1 MTTPAAGS
9 PHGAAP
15 APVPTQAPPEAPEAG
30 GSGTNRVLFGP
41 VVLGLFLVLAF
52 AGLMIPGLRNPA
64 PSDMPLGLAG
74 PGPAVAQVEAEL
86 DAAAPG
92 AFEVKRYADEA
103 EARTALREQDVL
115 GAIVVGPSP
124 KQPPALLV
132 ASAAGDAPKTA
143 ATTAYEQLTAQL
155 GTPQKVDDVAPLP
168 EKDSRGVS
176 AVLLCVALTI
186 GALIF
191 QLVLSLAA
199 AHVGAARRWLSC
211 LCYAVVAGVAGA
223 LFAGPVT
230 GTLDG
235 HFLEL
240 LGVTTL
246 LSLAVVGVVAACQA
260 LLGALGIAVGALLVL
275 PLGLAS
281 SGGVVDPHF
290 QPAFYGAVSEY
301 LPMGSTVSLLR
312 RVLYF
317 DGNAAGG
324 PLLTLALWAAGAWLV
339 TVAMERIRPFRPL
352 MVIVPA
358 AAVAPARTASA
369 RTA

>member
-9 PHGAAP
+9 PDGAAP
-15 APVPTQAPPEAPEAG
+15 APAPAGPPPQAG
-30 GSGTNRVLFGP
+30 RSGQYGVLFGP
-41 VVLGLFLVLAF
+41 VALGLFLVLAF

-64 PSDMPLGLAG
+64 PSEMPLGVAG
-74 PGPAVAQVEAEL
+74 PGPAVEQVEAQL
-86 DAAAPG
+86 SAAAPD
-92 AFEVKRYADEA
+92 AFEVKRYADED
-103 EARTALREQDVL
+103 EARTALREQEVL

-124 KQPPALLV
+124 KQPPGLLI
-132 ASAAGDAPKTA
+132 ASAAGDAPTTA
-143 ATTAYEQLTAQL
+143 ATTAYEQLTKRL

-168 EKDSRGVS
+168 ENDSRGVS

-191 QLVLSLAA
+191 QLILSLAA
-199 AHVGAARRWLSC
+199 AHVNAGKRWLSC
-211 LCYAVVAGVAGA
+211 VSYAVVAGVAGA
-223 LFAGPVT
+223 VFAGPLT

-240 LGVTTL
+240 MGITTL
-246 LSLAVVGVVAACQA
+246 LSLTVVGVVAACQA

-290 QPAFYGAVSEY
+290 QPAFYGAVSPY

-317 DGNAAGG
+317 DGNAVGG
-324 PLLTLALWAAGAWLV
+324 PLLTLLLWAAGAWLV
-339 TVAMERIRPFRPL
+339 ALARERIRPFYPL

-358 AAVAPARTASA
+358 SAVSQAPAAATRTA
-369 RTA
+369 

>member
-1 MTTPAAGS
+1 MTTPPAG
-9 PHGAAP
+9 PADGAAP
-15 APVPTQAPPEAPEAG
+15 SPAPTGPPPPAG
-30 GSGTNRVLFGP
+30 RSGNYGVLIGP
-41 VVLGLFLVLAF
+41 LAIGLFLVLAF
-52 AGLMIPGLRNPA
+52 AGLMIPGLRDPA

-74 PGPAVAQVEAEL
+74 PGPAVEQVEAQL
-86 DAAAPG
+86 ATAAPG
-92 AFEVKRYADEA
+92 AFEVTRYADEA

-115 GAIVVGPSP
+115 GAIVLGPAP

-132 ASAAGDAPKTA
+132 ASAAGDAPTTA
-143 ATTAYEQLTAQL
+143 ATTAYEELTEQL
-155 GTPQKVDDVAPLP
+155 GTPQRVDDVAPLP
-168 EKDSRGVS
+168 GKDSRGVS

-191 QLVLSLAA
+191 QLGLSLAA
-199 AHVGAARRWLSC
+199 AHVGASRRWLSC
-211 LCYAVVAGVAGA
+211 LSYAVVAGVAGA
-223 LFAGPVT
+223 VFAGPVT

-240 LGVTTL
+240 LGITTL
-246 LSLAVVGVVAACQA
+246 LSLTVVGVVAACQA

-301 LPMGSTVSLLR
+301 LPMGSAVSLLR

-317 DGNAAGG
+317 DGNAVSG
-324 PLLTLALWAAGAWLV
+324 PLLTLVLWAVGAWLV
-339 TVAMERIRPFRPL
+339 TLAMERIRPFRPL

-358 AAVAPARTASA
+358 SAVVPARSPEA
-369 RTA
+369 RTV

>member
-9 PHGAAP
+9 PHAAAP
-15 APVPTQAPPEAPEAG
+15 APAPTGPPPEAG
-30 GSGTNRVLFGP
+30 RSGTYGVLVVP
-41 VVLGLFLVLAF
+41 AVLGLFLVLAF
-52 AGLMIPGLRNPA
+52 AGLMIPGLRSPA
-64 PSDMPLGLAG
+64 PTDMPLGLAG
-74 PGPAVAQVEAEL
+74 PGPAVQQVEAQL
-86 DAAAPG
+86 TAAAPD

-115 GAIVVGPSP
+115 GAIVIGPSP
-124 KQPPALLV
+124 KQPPGLLI
-132 ASAAGDAPKTA
+132 ASAAGDAPTTA
-143 ATTAYEQLTAQL
+143 ATTAYEQLTEQL
-155 GTPQKVDDVAPLP
+155 GTPQQVDDVAPLP
-168 EKDSRGVS
+168 ESDTRGVS

-211 LCYAVVAGVAGA
+211 FCYAVVAGAAGA

-240 LGVTTL
+240 LGIATL
-246 LSLAVVGVVAACQA
+246 LSLTVVGIVAACQA

-290 QPAFYGAVSEY
+290 QPAFYGVVSEY
-301 LPMGSTVSLLR
+301 LPTGSAVSLLR

-317 DGNAAGG
+317 DGNAVGG
-324 PLLTLALWAAGAWLV
+324 PLLTLLLWAAGAWLV
-339 TVAMERIRPFRPL
+339 TLVSERIRPFQPL

-358 AAVAPARTASA
+358 SAVGPAAARAA
-369 RTA
+369 

>member
-15 APVPTQAPPEAPEAG
+15 APAPAPTGPPPEAG
-30 GSGTNRVLFGP
+30 RSGTYGVLVVP
-41 VVLGLFLVLAF
+41 AVLGLFLVLAF
-52 AGLMIPGLRNPA
+52 AGLMIPGLRSPA
-64 PSDMPLGLAG
+64 PTDMPLGLAG
-74 PGPAVAQVEAEL
+74 PGPTVQQVEAQL
-86 DAAAPG
+86 AAAAPD

-115 GAIVVGPSP
+115 GAIVIGPSP
-124 KQPPALLV
+124 KQPPGLLI
-132 ASAAGDAPKTA
+132 ASAAGDAPTTA
-143 ATTAYEQLTAQL
+143 ATTAYEQLTKQL
-155 GTPQKVDDVAPLP
+155 GTPQQVDDVAPLP
-168 EKDSRGVS
+168 ENDTRGVS

-199 AHVGAARRWLSC
+199 AHVGAAKRWLSC
-211 LCYAVVAGVAGA
+211 FCYAVVAGAAGA

-240 LGVTTL
+240 LGIATL
-246 LSLAVVGVVAACQA
+246 LSLTVVGIVAACQA

-301 LPMGSTVSLLR
+301 LPTGSAVSLLR

-317 DGNAAGG
+317 DGNAVGG
-324 PLLTLALWAAGAWLV
+324 PLLTLLLWAAGAWLV
-339 TVAMERIRPFRPL
+339 TLVSERIRPFQPL

-358 AAVAPARTASA
+358 SAVGPAAARTA
-369 RTA
+369 

>member
-1 MTTPAAGS
+1 
-9 PHGAAP
+9 
-15 APVPTQAPPEAPEAG
+15 
-30 GSGTNRVLFGP
+30 
-41 VVLGLFLVLAF
+41 
-52 AGLMIPGLRNPA
+52 
-64 PSDMPLGLAG
+64 MPLGLAG
-74 PGPAVAQVEAEL
+74 PGPAVAQVEAQL

-103 EARTALREQDVL
+103 GARTALREQDVL

-124 KQPPALLV
+124 KQPPGLLV
-132 ASAAGDAPKTA
+132 ASAAGDAPTTA
-143 ATTAYEQLTAQL
+143 ATTAYEQLTVQL

-199 AHVGAARRWLSC
+199 AHVGAPRRWLSC
-211 LCYAVVAGVAGA
+211 LCYAVVAGAAGA

-240 LGVTTL
+240 LGVATL
-246 LSLAVVGVVAACQA
+246 LSLTVVGVVAACQA

-317 DGNAAGG
+317 DGNAAAG

-358 AAVAPARTASA
+358 AAVAPSRTAAARTA
-369 RTA
+369 

>member
-1 MTTPAAGS
+1 MTTPAAG
-9 PHGAAP
+9 PHDGAAP
-15 APVPTQAPPEAPEAG
+15 SPAPTAPPPEAG
-30 GSGTNRVLFGP
+30 GSGNFGVLFGP
-41 VVLGLFLVLAF
+41 LVVGLFLVLAF

-64 PSDMPLGLAG
+64 PSEMPLGLAG
-74 PGPAVAQVEAEL
+74 PGPAVAQIEAQL
-86 DAAAPG
+86 DAAAPD
-92 AFEVKRYADEA
+92 AFEVTRYADEA
-103 EARTALREQDVL
+103 EARTALRDQDVL
-115 GAIVVGPSP
+115 GALVVGPSP

-132 ASAAGDAPKTA
+132 ASAAGDAPTTA
-143 ATTAYEQLTAQL
+143 ATKAYEQLTAKL
-155 GTPQKVDDVAPLP
+155 GTPQRVDDVAPLP
-168 EKDSRGVS
+168 EKDSRGIS

-186 GALIF
+186 GAVIF

-199 AHVGAARRWLSC
+199 AHVRASARWLSC
-211 LCYAVVAGVAGA
+211 VCYAAVAGLAGA
-223 LFAGPVT
+223 VFAGPVT

-235 HFLEL
+235 HFPEL
-240 LGVTTL
+240 LGIATL
-246 LSLAVVGVVAACQA
+246 LSLTVVGVVAACQA

-317 DGNAAGG
+317 DGNAVGG
-324 PLLTLALWAAGAWLV
+324 PLLTLLLWAGGAWLV
-339 TVAMERIRPFRPL
+339 TLAMERIRPFHPL
-352 MVIVPA
+352 MVMVPA
-358 AAVAPARTASA
+358 SAVGPARTAAA

>member
-15 APVPTQAPPEAPEAG
+15 APAPTGPPPETG
-30 GSGTNRVLFGP
+30 RSGTYGVLVVP
-41 VVLGLFLVLAF
+41 AVLGLFLVLAF
-52 AGLMIPGLRNPA
+52 AGLMIPGLRSPA
-64 PSDMPLGLAG
+64 PTDMPLGLAG
-74 PGPAVAQVEAEL
+74 PGPAVQQVEARL
-86 DAAAPG
+86 ATAAPD

-103 EARTALREQDVL
+103 EARAALREQDVL
-115 GAIVVGPSP
+115 GAIVIGPSP
-124 KQPPALLV
+124 KQPPGLLI
-132 ASAAGDAPKTA
+132 ASAAGDAPTTA
-143 ATTAYEQLTAQL
+143 ATTAYEQLTEQL
-155 GTPQKVDDVAPLP
+155 GTPQQVDDVAPLP
-168 EKDSRGVS
+168 GNDSRGVS

-211 LCYAVVAGVAGA
+211 VCYAVVAGAAGA

-230 GTLDG
+230 GTLEG

-240 LGVTTL
+240 LGIATL
-246 LSLAVVGVVAACQA
+246 LSLTVVGIVAACQA
-260 LLGALGIAVGALLVL
+260 LLGALGIAVGALVVL

-301 LPMGSTVSLLR
+301 LPTGSAVSLLR

-317 DGNAAGG
+317 DGNAVGG
-324 PLLTLALWAAGAWLV
+324 PLLTLLLWAAGAWLV
-339 TVAMERIRPFRPL
+339 TLVTERIRPFRPL
-352 MVIVPA
+352 MVI
-358 AAVAPARTASA
+358 
-369 RTA
+369 

>member
-1 MTTPAAGS
+1 VRS
-9 PHGAAP
+9 
-15 APVPTQAPPEAPEAG
+15 G
-30 GSGTNRVLFGP
+30 GYGPLFGP
-41 VVLGLFLVLAF
+41 LLIGLFLVLAF

-64 PSDMPLGLAG
+64 PSGMPLGLAG
-74 PGPAVAQVEAEL
+74 PGPAVAQVEAQL
-86 DAAAPG
+86 AAAAPD
-92 AFEVKRYADEA
+92 AFEVRTYADEEA
-103 EARTALREQDVL
+103 ARTALREQDVL

-124 KQPPALLV
+124 KEPPGLLV
-132 ASAAGDAPKTA
+132 ASAAGDAPTTA
-143 ATTAYEQLTAQL
+143 ATTAYEQLTEKL
-155 GTPQKVDDVAPLP
+155 GTPQRVDDVAPLP
-168 EKDSRGVS
+168 ENDSRGVS

-191 QLVLSLAA
+191 QLGLSLAA
-199 AHVGAARRWLSC
+199 ANVRASSRWLSC
-211 LCYAVVAGVAGA
+211 VGYAVLAGVAGA
-223 LFAGPVT
+223 VFAGPVT

-246 LSLAVVGVVAACQA
+246 LSLTVVGVVAACQA

-301 LPMGSTVSLLR
+301 LPMGSAVSLLR

-317 DGNAAGG
+317 DANAVSG
-324 PLLTLALWAAGAWLV
+324 PLLTLLLWAAGAWLV
-339 TVAMERIRPFRPL
+339 TLGMERIRPFRPL

-358 AAVAPARTASA
+358 SAVDPARTAET

>member
-9 PHGAAP
+9 ADGAAP
-15 APVPTQAPPEAPEAG
+15 PPAPTGPPSEAG
-30 GSGTNRVLFGP
+30 RSGNYGVLFGP
-41 VVLGLFLVLAF
+41 LLLGLFLVLAF

-64 PSDMPLGLAG
+64 PSEMPLGLAG
-74 PGPAVAQVEAEL
+74 PGPAVAQVEAQL
-86 DAAAPG
+86 AAAAPD
-92 AFEVKRYADEA
+92 AFEVTRYADEA

-124 KQPPALLV
+124 KQPPGLLV
-132 ASAAGDAPKTA
+132 ASAAGDAPTTA
-143 ATTAYEQLTAQL
+143 ATTAYEQLTRQL
-155 GTPQKVDDVAPLP
+155 GTAQQVDDVAPLP
-168 EKDSRGVS
+168 ENDSRGVS

-199 AHVGAARRWLSC
+199 AHVRASRRWLAC
-211 LCYAVVAGVAGA
+211 VCYAVVAGVAGA
-223 LFAGPVT
+223 VFAGPVT

-235 HFLEL
+235 HFPEL
-240 LGVTTL
+240 LGITTL
-246 LSLAVVGVVAACQA
+246 LSLTVVGVVAACQA

-301 LPMGSTVSLLR
+301 LPMGSAVSLLR

-317 DGNAAGG
+317 DSNAVTG
-324 PLLTLALWAAGAWLV
+324 PLLTLALWAVVAWLV
-339 TVAMERIRPFRPL
+339 TLVSERIRPFRPL

-358 AAVAPARTASA
+358 SAVSPARTAA
-369 RTA
+369 TRTA

>member
-1 MTTPAAGS
+1 MPA
-9 PHGAAP
+9 
-15 APVPTQAPPEAPEAG
+15 QAPPEAPEAG

-74 PGPAVAQVEAEL
+74 PGPAVAQVEAQL

-223 LFAGPVT
+223 LFAGPLT

-246 LSLAVVGVVAACQA
+246 LSLTVVGVVAACQA